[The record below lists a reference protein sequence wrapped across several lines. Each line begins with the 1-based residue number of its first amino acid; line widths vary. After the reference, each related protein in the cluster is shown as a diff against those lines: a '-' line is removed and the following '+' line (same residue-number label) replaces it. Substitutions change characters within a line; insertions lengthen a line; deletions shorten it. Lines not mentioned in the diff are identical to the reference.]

1 MAYAAEGAKMTR
13 ETLKQYDGREGR
25 KAYTAYRGKVYDV
38 TESPFWESG
47 EHQGMHIAGEDLTEA
62 LAEAPHGEE
71 VFKNFRVVAA
81 LEDAEEDPPAPNGS
95 GNLKE
100 RLRAW
105 YRTYHPHPATVHFPI
120 ALHLFAAALDLLFLA
135 DPAERYAVS
144 VFYSFF
150 AATLGGAVAMVPGTF
165 SWWVNYHFV
174 FSRPFA
180 VKLILSL
187 LTLLLGVVAIVIYL
201 EDPAVVYGAS
211 PAAVSYHGIVLL
223 TGLSVIVIGYYGGK
237 LTWPNDSGRTEKA
250 ETKRVPLPD
259 TAASAVPKPVTTP
272 QRGPERGTGRGQ
284 SVAILIGGP
293 AGSGIQSLE
302 SLLSDAFRAAGFY
315 LFATKEYMSRVRG
328 GSNTT
333 LIRIGDVPLEAPC
346 WEVDLF
352 AAIDGEAL
360 GHARER
366 CSDRTLI
373 FADLSVAEGE
383 AVGFPMKKTS
393 SELGST
399 AYVNSYAAGV
409 IFALLELDEAILQEC
424 IASRFADRN
433 PEENGRSAAAGYEAG
448 SALGRTVP
456 APGTHSDAVSALH
469 LMNGTTATGFG
480 WMAGGCNF
488 VASYPMSPSTGV
500 LNFMAS
506 MSRSFEVAVEQ
517 SEDEIA
523 ALNMVLGAWYAG
535 ARAATTTS
543 GGGFALMGEAISLAG
558 MTETPAVIY
567 LAQRPGPA
575 TGLPTRTE
583 QGDLDLA
590 LGSGHGDFPR
600 LLLAPGSPKEC
611 IDYGF
616 LAFELADRFQIP
628 VILLAD
634 QYLADSI
641 AMTERVDFEA
651 YGKRR
656 CVIPTAADYRRYE
669 PSEDGVSPRGVPGF
683 GEGIVVAV
691 SDEHDARGQITE
703 DWRVREAMVAKRLRK
718 LEGLRSEAHPPRCIG
733 EGTVAVVGW
742 GSTKGAIAE
751 ALGRLGDSALFQ
763 VHFAWV
769 HPLNPEQLEPLR
781 RAAHVVVVEN
791 NATGQFAG
799 QLELHGIGV
808 TRRVLQANGFP
819 FFADRLAKTLESVLK
834 EIR

>member
-1 MAYAAEGAKMTR
+1 MTR
-13 ETLKQYDGREGR
+13 EELKQYDGREGR
-25 KAYTAYRGKVYDV
+25 RAYTAYRGKVYDV
-38 TESPFWESG
+38 TESPFWEAG

-62 LAEAPHGEE
+62 MAEAPHGEE
-71 VFKNFRVVAA
+71 VFENFRMVAE
-81 LEDAEEDPPAPNGS
+81 LEEEAEDPPKPEEGGS
-95 GNLKE
+95 LKE
-100 RLRAW
+100 RLKAW
-105 YRTYHPHPATVHFPI
+105 YRIYHPHPATVHFPI
-120 ALHLFAAALDLLFLA
+120 ALHLFAAALDLLFLV
-135 DPAERYAVS
+135 DPKARYAHA
-144 VFYSFF
+144 VFYSFLV
-150 AATLGGAVAMVPGTF
+150 ATLGGAAAMIPGIL
-165 SWWVNYHFV
+165 SWWVNYNFV
-174 FSRPFA
+174 FSRPFV
-180 VKLILSL
+180 VKLVLSL
-187 LTLLLGVVAIVIYL
+187 LTLLLGLVAIMLYL
-201 EDPAVVYGAS
+201 EAPDMVYGTTPEAL
-211 PAAVSYHGIVLL
+211 AYHSIVLF
-223 TGLSVIVIGYYGGK
+223 TGLTVIVIGYYGGR
-237 LTWPNDSGRTEKA
+237 LTWPNGGHRADPEHMERPRHRS
-250 ETKRVPLPD
+250 
-259 TAASAVPKPVTTP
+259 AAPASVTKPVTTDGSGAG
-272 QRGPERGTGRGQ
+272 RSTGK

-302 SLLSDAFRAAGFY
+302 SLLSDAFRSAGFY

-333 LIRIGDVPLEAPC
+333 LIRIGDAPLEAAC

-360 GHARER
+360 EHGEVR
-366 CSDRTLI
+366 CGEQTLV
-373 FADLSVAEGE
+373 FADDSVAGE
-383 AVGFPMKKTS
+383 RAVGFPMKKTA
-393 SELGST
+393 SELGSA
-399 AYVNSYAAGV
+399 AYANSYAAGV
-409 IFALLELDEAILQEC
+409 IFALLRLDEAILAGSIQK
-424 IASRFADRN
+424 RFADRN
-433 PEENGRSAAAGYEAG
+433 PEENSRAAAAGYEAG
-448 SALGRTVP
+448 VALGRTVP
-456 APGTHSDAVSALH
+456 APDAPGEKVSALH

-500 LNFMAS
+500 LSFMAS

-523 ALNMVLGAWYAG
+523 ALNMVIGAWYAG

-600 LLLAPGSPKEC
+600 LLLAPGSLREC
-611 IDYGF
+611 IDCGT

-628 VILLAD
+628 VILLSD

-651 YGKRR
+651 CEQRR
-656 CVIPTAADYRRYE
+656 YVVPTTADYRRYE
-669 PSEDGVSPRGVPGF
+669 LSDGGISPRGVPAF
-683 GEGIVVAV
+683 GEGLVVSV
-691 SDEHDARGQITE
+691 SDEHDERGQITE
-703 DWRVREAMVAKRLRK
+703 ERRVREAMVAKRLRK
-718 LEGLRSEAHPPRCIG
+718 LEGLRSAAHPPQCIG

-751 ALGRLGDSALFQ
+751 ALRRLGDSALFQ
-763 VHFAWV
+763 VHFVWI
-769 HPLNPEQLEPLR
+769 HPLKPEQLEPLR
-781 RAAHVVVVEN
+781 SAEHVVVVEN
-791 NATGQFAG
+791 NATGQFAR

-808 TRRVLQANGFP
+808 TRRVLQADGFP
-819 FFADRLAKTLESVLK
+819 FFADRLAETLETVLK